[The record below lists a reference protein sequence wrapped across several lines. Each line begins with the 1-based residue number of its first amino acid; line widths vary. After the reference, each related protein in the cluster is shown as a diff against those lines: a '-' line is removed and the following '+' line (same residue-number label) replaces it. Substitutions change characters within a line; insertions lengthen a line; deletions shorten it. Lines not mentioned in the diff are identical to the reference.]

1 VAERTI
7 NIRINYQIDTQTIQK
22 AKAASEAA
30 QKTTDDLRKSATN
43 AGKEFKKA
51 GEEGQKAFQGFN
63 GLLKTVSF
71 AIITKQV
78 LDFTKEVIKVR
89 GEFQKFEAVL
99 TNTLGSRSQALIALG
114 RIVEFAKSTP
124 FGVNELTNSF
134 IKLAN
139 RGVEPTLKEMR
150 AIADLSAT
158 LGKDYNQVV
167 EAILDINN
175 PERWKEIGI
184 KAETTGNKVTLAFR
198 GVNQEV
204 ARTERGVLDAVVA
217 LGQLNGVAG
226 STEAISRTLAGQ
238 TSNLSDAWEQLLNT
252 IGKGNEGVLFEA
264 VSLLSKALEAAN
276 DLLKS
281 TKQEF
286 EELEGKTLAAETE
299 DFQQL
304 AKAFGNVDKARE
316 LFAKKTEDRIRDL
329 NEQFNRLRDSMEELS
344 DIDISGGNYQASI
357 RNQQRER
364 EMEQIN
370 MMIDIYLNSLP
381 TAIDETIKKL
391 TEVSQ
396 VKPIIAPKFHFDDN
410 MTHEEYLR
418 VKKKIEE
425 DSNKNEIEFD
435 FKISDGEMDKI
446 QDGAYNEIVAGI
458 NRAKEEAGETPID
471 MGDILFGRNGE
482 NKDKMQEFKDWWKD
496 NWRDILSQGFADTA
510 SFIKGVNDA
519 EIESLRF
526 KLDRTEEFYDKQL
539 SLAGD
544 NERAKALIRKQ
555 EERDTAK
562 LRRSIAEKE
571 WEARRNAVIIDTAAG
586 IMRAFSTAP
595 NIYVAIAQAAIVAAQ
610 GVTQLSEINKN
621 KPRFAKGVINLNGP
635 GTGTSDSIDA
645 KLSKGESVITAD
657 ATSRSMKLLDM
668 IQHNKI
674 DDKILRKIDFSGGK
688 TVQASLSDDR
698 IVKELIAI
706 KSGQNNQLETQG
718 RLLYRVYKDGEGN
731 KIRRRSKLL

>member
-1 VAERTI
+1 MAERTV

-22 AKAASEAA
+22 ARAASEAA

-51 GEEGQKAFQGFN
+51 GEEGQKAFQSLN

-99 TNTLGSRSQALIALG
+99 TNTLGSKSQALIALG

-124 FGVNELTNSF
+124 FGVAELTNSF

-139 RGVEPTLKEMR
+139 RGVQPTVRELR

-158 LGKDYNQVV
+158 LGKDFNQVV
-167 EAILDINN
+167 EAVLDINN

-184 KAETTGNKVTLAFR
+184 KAQTAGDKVTLSFR

-264 VSLLSKALEAAN
+264 VGLLSKALEAAN
-276 DLLKS
+276 NLLKS

-286 EELEGKTLAAETE
+286 EELEGKTLASETE
-299 DFQQL
+299 DFEKL
-304 AKAFGNVDKARE
+304 VRAFGNVDRARE
-316 LFAKKTEDRIRDL
+316 LFARKTEERIQQL
-329 NEQFNRLRDSMEELS
+329 NEQFNKIRDSMEKVS
-344 DIDISGGNYQASI
+344 DFDVSGDAGADI
-357 RNQQRER
+357 RNRAREQEMQQL
-364 EMEQIN
+364 N
-370 MMIDIYLNSLP
+370 MLIDIYLNSLP
-381 TAIDETIKKL
+381 TAIDETVKKL

-396 VKPIIAPKFHFDDN
+396 VKTIIVPELHFDDS

-418 VKKKIEE
+418 VKSKLEE
-425 DSNKNEIEFD
+425 DSKKNEIEFD
-435 FKISDGEMDKI
+435 FKISDKEMDKI
-446 QDGAYNEIVAGI
+446 QEDAYNEIVAGI
-458 NRAKEEAGETPID
+458 NLAKEEAGETPIE
-471 MGDILFGRNGE
+471 MGDILFGKNGE
-482 NKDKMQEFKDWWKD
+482 NKTKMEEFKTWWSD

-510 SFIKGVNDA
+510 AFIKGINDA

-526 KLDRTEEFYDKQL
+526 KLDSTEEFYDKQL

-544 NERAKALIRKQ
+544 NERAKAQIRKQ

-595 NIYVAIAQAAIVAAQ
+595 NIYVAIAQAAIVATQ
-610 GVTQLSEINKN
+610 GVTQLSEINRN
-621 KPRFAKGVINLNGP
+621 KPRFAKGVINLSGP

-674 DDKILRKIDFSGGK
+674 DDKILRNIDFSGGK
-688 TVQASLSDDR
+688 TVHASLSDDR
-698 IVKELIAI
+698 IVKELVAI

-731 KIRRRSKLL
+731 KVRRRSKLL